1 MMHSFSLISI
11 VVPVYRSADVLPELT
26 ARLIKTFSLLEQPCE
41 IILVEDCGGDD
52 SWEVIRR
59 LSKDDERI
67 RGYRMSRNY
76 GQHNA
81 LLCGLRVAEGDVV
94 VTLDDDLQHPPEE
107 VPKLVSKLE
116 EGHDVVYGPPSSQR
130 HGVMRDI
137 ASVITKRALGKLM
150 GTDNAK
156 NVCAFRAFRTELR
169 EGFEN
174 YRNPSV
180 NVDVLLAWT
189 TVRFASVTVRH
200 EERQHGVSGYTFTKL
215 FNHAATMFTGFSV
228 LPLRF
233 AVFLGVVFSAFGFC
247 AGFYAVAMWL
257 FYGSVVPGF
266 TFLATI
272 TSVCAGVQ
280 LLTIGLLG
288 EYVGRIFA
296 RTMDQTQYLVREEV
310 GRSSEETNAQ

>member
-1 MMHSFSLISI
+1 MTHSFALISV
-11 VVPVYRSADVLPELT
+11 VVPVYRSGDVLPELT
-26 ARLIKTFSLLEQPCE
+26 SRLIKTFSLLEKPCE
-41 IILVEDCGGDD
+41 IILVEDCGGDG

-59 LSKDDERI
+59 LAEGDVRI

-81 LLCGLRVAEGDVV
+81 ILHGIRVAEGDVV

-107 VPKLVSKLE
+107 VPKLLGE
-116 EGHDVVYGPPSSQR
+116 LANGHDVVYGPPASQK

-150 GTDNAK
+150 GSDNAR

-169 EGFEN
+169 QGFED

-180 NVDVLLAWT
+180 NIDVLLAWA
-189 TVRFASVTVRH
+189 TVRFAAVTVRH
-200 EERQHGVSGYTFTKL
+200 EDRKHGVSGYTLRKL
-215 FNHAATMFTGFSV
+215 FSHAATMFTGFSV

-233 AVFLGVVFSAFGFC
+233 AIFLGVVFSAFGFC
-247 AGFYAVAMWL
+247 AGFYALAAWL
-257 FYGSVVPGF
+257 FYGSLVPGF

-272 TSVCAGVQ
+272 TSVCAGAQ

-310 GRSSEETNAQ
+310 GRSSAESKTK

>member
-1 MMHSFSLISI
+1 MTHSFALIS
-11 VVPVYRSADVLPELT
+11 VVIPVYRSGDVLPELT
-26 ARLIKTFSLLEQPCE
+26 SRLIKAFNLLKKPCE

-59 LSKDDERI
+59 LSEENGRI

-81 LLCGLRVAEGDVV
+81 ILCGVRVAEGDVV

-116 EGHDVVYGPPSSQR
+116 DGHDVVYGPPASQR

-150 GTDNAK
+150 GADNAK

-169 EGFEN
+169 RGFED

-180 NVDVLLAWT
+180 NIDVLLAWT

-200 EERQHGVSGYTFTKL
+200 EERKHGVSGYTFSKL

-233 AVFLGVVFSAFGFC
+233 AVFLGIVFSAFGFC
-247 AGFYAVAMWL
+247 AGVYAVVAWL
-257 FYGSVVPGF
+257 VYGSVVPGF

-272 TSVCAGVQ
+272 TSVCAGAQ

-296 RTMDQTQYLVREEV
+296 RTMDQTQYLVREEA
-310 GRSSEETNAQ
+310 GSASQESNAK